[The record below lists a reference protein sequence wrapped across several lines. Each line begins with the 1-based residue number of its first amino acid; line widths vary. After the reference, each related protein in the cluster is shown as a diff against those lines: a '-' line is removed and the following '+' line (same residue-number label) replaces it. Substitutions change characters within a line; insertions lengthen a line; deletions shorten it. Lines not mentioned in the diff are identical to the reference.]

1 MALST
6 FLDLQNATMADRFD
20 ESQRGDVK
28 NWLNSAYWQIWSLE
42 NWTFVQA
49 KVENASVTS
58 GVATLGGVPSDLNT
72 VRSLIRGDGTPIH
85 QTPVIELEDR
95 YYDPRAPVTGLPERY
110 AVLNR
115 TILLG
120 PIPNE
125 TSSDYQLVY
134 DREYQPL
141 VNDGDVPMA
150 PAGADMAIVFK
161 ASATGLKLQNDF
173 TWQFHEQDYQEQ
185 LDALRRNYLET
196 ATERRWQVP
205 AYRPGGY

>member
-1 MALST
+1 
-6 FLDLQNATMADRFD
+6 MADRFD

-42 NWTFVQA
+42 NWTFVQG

-58 GVATLGGVPSDLNT
+58 GVPTLGGLPADLNT
-72 VRSLIRGDGTPIH
+72 VRSVIRGDGTPVKQI
-85 QTPVIELEDR
+85 PVNELER
-95 YYDPRAPVTGLPERY
+95 MYYDPRSKIIGLPEHY
-110 AVLNR
+110 AVLNG
-115 TILLG
+115 TVLLG

-125 TSSDYQLVY
+125 TAADYQIVY
-134 DREYQPL
+134 DKEYTSL
-141 VNDGDVPMA
+141 VNDADIHMLPG
-150 PAGADMAIVFK
+150 GADMALVFK

-196 ATERRWQVP
+196 ATERRLHVP
-205 AYRPGGY
+205 SYHAGW